1 MFMYEERIICF
12 HILLLNQPEW
22 RVSAG
27 QNNVGSVVEYC
38 SNCSE
43 IHVKDRATKTRF

>member
-1 MFMYEERIICF
+1 MFMYEGRIIYF

-27 QNNVGSVVEYC
+27 QDNAGSVVEYC
-38 SNCSE
+38 SNCRE
-43 IHVKDRATKTRF
+43 IHVKDRATKTLF

>member
-27 QNNVGSVVEYC
+27 QDNVGSVVEYC
-38 SNCSE
+38 SK